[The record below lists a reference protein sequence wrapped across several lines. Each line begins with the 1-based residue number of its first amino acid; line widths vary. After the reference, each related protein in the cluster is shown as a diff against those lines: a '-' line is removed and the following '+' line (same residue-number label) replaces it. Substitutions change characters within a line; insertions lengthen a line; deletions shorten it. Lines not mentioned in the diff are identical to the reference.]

1 MPVIICICIHFNIY
15 QGIMMASLN
24 RNIVRI
30 TGPLWGKST
39 GHRWIPLTKA
49 SDAGLYVFFDLRLNK
64 WSNKRSRR
72 WRFETQLRTLWRH
85 CYDSAGRLHSSS
97 IFSNSAA
104 SVLFIQMP
112 QHLFPKPMN
121 VQNSNLW
128 ISDIENSFSD
138 VSNFRQ
144 LKLFLL
150 ISKNHFGYNKM
161 LLFFI
166 YDNPLLHNR
175 NHECISDIRKWL
187 FDTLKSDIGNLLVSE
202 FRISD
207 TENHFSIAYFF
218 ISRNGFIISEK
229 WFFDSWHRKLFSDTE
244 K

>member
-15 QGIMMASLN
+15 QGIMMASSN
-24 RNIVRI
+24 RNIARI

-49 SDAGLYVFFDLRLNK
+49 SDAELYVFFDLRLNK

-121 VQNSNLW
+121 VQNRVTS
-128 ISDIENSFSD
+128 EFP
-138 VSNFRQ
+138 
-144 LKLFLL
+144 
-150 ISKNHFGYNKM
+150 ISKIHFPTYP
-161 LLFFI
+161 I
-166 YDNPLLHNR
+166 
-175 NHECISDIRKWL
+175 
-187 FDTLKSDIGNLLVSE
+187 
-202 FRISD
+202 
-207 TENHFSIAYFF
+207 
-218 ISRNGFIISEK
+218 
-229 WFFDSWHRKLFSDTE
+229 FDSWNYFCWYRKSFWI
-244 K
+244 